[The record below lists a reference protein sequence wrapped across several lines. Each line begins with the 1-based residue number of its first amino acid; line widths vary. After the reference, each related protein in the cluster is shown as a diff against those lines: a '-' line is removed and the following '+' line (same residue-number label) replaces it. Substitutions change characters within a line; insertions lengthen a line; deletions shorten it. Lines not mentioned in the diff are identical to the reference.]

1 MKEGGYKIYL
11 IKCPNS
17 VGPKVPKQ
25 GEGQI
30 YLGRCLKFLGFH
42 SGRHPNEIQLD
53 DEDEILYITYNNQ
66 TRQLKL
72 LLNELMGRVILKI
85 FRIQMYVS

>member
-1 MKEGGYKIYL
+1 MPHDSYKKNSCKKKSVKEGGYKIYL

-42 SGRHPNEIQLD
+42 YGRHPNEIQLD
-53 DEDEILYITYNNQ
+53 DEDEIL
-66 TRQLKL
+66 
-72 LLNELMGRVILKI
+72 
-85 FRIQMYVS
+85 